1 MGFFE
6 KILKKIRT
14 YFFNKELKKVPRLGK
29 KALGFDRA
37 KKVGILYDCSQEK
50 HYRQVV
56 NLVRDLEK
64 QGKSVHALGFL
75 RQNKMPEYS
84 FAQLN
89 FSFCSRTDFSFALKL
104 KNPQLQ
110 NFSRSGFDL
119 LIDLT
124 PHDLF
129 FMKFLTGLTQAT
141 FKAGPYNDDYI
152 EVYDIMIHEKENAQL
167 PELISHMLHYLK
179 IINPVNNEK

>member
-1 MGFFE
+1 
-6 KILKKIRT
+6 
-14 YFFNKELKKVPRLGK
+14 
-29 KALGFDRA
+29 
-37 KKVGILYDCSQEK
+37 
-50 HYRQVV
+50 
-56 NLVRDLEK
+56 
-64 QGKSVHALGFL
+64 
-75 RQNKMPEYS
+75 
-84 FAQLN
+84 LN
-89 FSFCSRTDFSFALKL
+89 FSFCSRNDFSFTLKL